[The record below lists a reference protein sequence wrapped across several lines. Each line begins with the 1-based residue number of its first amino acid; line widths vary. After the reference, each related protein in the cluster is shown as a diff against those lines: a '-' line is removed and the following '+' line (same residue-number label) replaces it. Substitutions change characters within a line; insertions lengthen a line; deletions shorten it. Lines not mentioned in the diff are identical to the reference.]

1 MDERVMKLAW
11 ELVEYQN
18 SIVSRLKPDS
28 ASVDD
33 IFEARQRTA
42 EFIAKI
48 IEQSLRGQGI
58 LPK

>member
-1 MDERVMKLAW
+1 MKLAW

-18 SIVSRLKPDS
+18 SIRSRLKPDS
-28 ASVDD
+28 ASVADLVK
-33 IFEARQRTA
+33 ARERTA